1 MKYLVMETFSSYAV
15 LLDEDGRFVKSA
27 NPGYEVGQT
36 VVNPVLMR
44 DRPLEKKRRLSN
56 KWMAGIVAVAAM
68 VALFFGVNFYQ
79 NNFVPHSSILMAIN
93 PEVEMVLNRNGEVL
107 EVTGTN
113 EDGRSLVEDFET
125 DSTEKTVV
133 ANELVDRAIEMGFLA
148 EGGRVAIGIDTPD
161 QVLFEEYGV
170 ELRRALDDRISIVI
184 EITNVEEMNRQEE
197 PEAEPEPETE
207 PEPTPEPDPEPEP
220 EPEEPTIPTYISADE
235 AKQIALNHA
244 GVSEANA
251 DIEKVEF
258 DTDDGIPYYEVE
270 FEVSDDDYEYE
281 IHAIS
286 GTILDYDQD
295 IEDDDDD

>member
-27 NPGYEVGQT
+27 NPGYKVGQT

-56 KWMAGIVAVAAM
+56 KWMTGIVAVAAM

-113 EDGRSLVEDFET
+113 EDGRTLVEDFET

-197 PEAEPEPETE
+197 QEVEPEPETE

-220 EPEEPTIPTYISADE
+220 EPEEPAIPTYISVDE

-244 GVSEANA
+244 SVSEANA

-270 FEVSDDDYEYE
+270 FEVGDDDYEYE

>member
-36 VVNPVLMR
+36 VINPVLMR

-56 KWMAGIVAVAAM
+56 KWLAGIVAVAAM

-113 EDGRSLVEDFET
+113 EDGRSLIEDFET

-133 ANELVDRAIEMGFLA
+133 ASELVDRAIEMGFLA

-170 ELRRALDDRISIVI
+170 ELRRALDDRISIAI

-197 PEAEPEPETE
+197 PEVEPEPETE
-207 PEPTPEPDPEPEP
+207 PEPTPEPEP
-220 EPEEPTIPTYISADE
+220 EPEEPATPTYISADE

-270 FEVSDDDYEYE
+270 FEVGDDDYEYE

>member
-44 DRPLEKKRRLSN
+44 DRPLEKKRGLSN

-68 VALFFGVNFYQ
+68 VALFFGINFYQ
-79 NNFVPHSSILMAIN
+79 NNFIPHSSILMAIN
-93 PEVEMVLNRNGEVL
+93 PEAEMVLNRNGEVL

-113 EDGRSLVEDFET
+113 EEGRSLVEDFET

-161 QVLFEEYGV
+161 QVLFDEYGV

-184 EITNVEEMNRQEE
+184 EITNVEEMNRQEK

-235 AKQIALNHA
+235 AKQNALNPA
-244 GVSEANA
+244 GFSEPNA

-270 FEVSDDDYEYE
+270 FEVGDDDYEYE

-295 IEDDDDD
+295 IEDNDDD

>member
-36 VVNPVLMR
+36 VIIPVLMR

-56 KWMAGIVAVAAM
+56 KWLAGIVAVAAM

-107 EVTGTN
+107 ELTVTN
-113 EDGRSLVEDFET
+113 EEMRSLVVDFET
-125 DSTEKTVV
+125 DTTEKTVV
-133 ANELVDRAIEMGFLA
+133 ASELVDRAIEMGFLA

-207 PEPTPEPDPEPEP
+207 PEPTPESDPEPEP
-220 EPEEPTIPTYISADE
+220 EPEEPATPTYISADE

-270 FEVSDDDYEYE
+270 FEVGDDDYEYE